1 VIALRRR
8 GAALVSGLV
17 VGALLVGGAVLLAGA
32 RNAPPPE
39 TADLS
44 FPLLPVPTLPMP
56 IVPIVPTPEP
66 PSRPAPAKPQRPAP
80 PAARN
85 AGPELDVVAR
95 TNAERIRAGCGPLR
109 VDGRLSAAAR
119 AHSSDM
125 VNRRYFEHNS
135 PDGGTPEERASAAG
149 YSDYGGENIA
159 YGQGSAAEVVSD
171 WMGSPDHR
179 RNILDCDFTT
189 IGVGLDPRGMY
200 WTQEFGY

>member
-1 VIALRRR
+1 
-8 GAALVSGLV
+8 
-17 VGALLVGGAVLLAGA
+17 
-32 RNAPPPE
+32 
-39 TADLS
+39 
-44 FPLLPVPTLPMP
+44 MP

-80 PAARN
+80 PAVARN

-135 PDGGTPEERASAAG
+135 PDGGTPEDRASAAG

>member
-1 VIALRRR
+1 M
-8 GAALVSGLV
+8 SGLV
-17 VGALLVGGAVLLAGA
+17 VGALLVGGTVLLAGA
-32 RNAPPPE
+32 RNPPPPE

-44 FPLLPVPTLPMP
+44 FPLLP
-56 IVPIVPTPEP
+56 VPTPEP

-109 VDGRLSAAAR
+109 LDGRLSAAAR

-135 PDGGTPEERASAAG
+135 PDGGTPEDRASAAG

>member
-17 VGALLVGGAVLLAGA
+17 VGALLVGGTVLLAGA
-32 RNAPPPE
+32 RNPPPPE

-66 PSRPAPAKPQRPAP
+66 PSRPAPAKRPAT

-125 VNRRYFEHNS
+125 VNRRYFEHDS
-135 PDGGTPEERASAAG
+135 PDGGTPEDRAAAAG

>member
-1 VIALRRR
+1 VIAFRRR
-8 GAALVSGLV
+8 GAALVSGLA
-17 VGALLVGGAVLLAGA
+17 VGALLIGGTIVIA
-32 RNAPPPE
+32 RATSPPPRE
-39 TADLS
+39 TADLAL
-44 FPLLPVPTLPMP
+44 PLLPVPTLPMP
-56 IVPIVPTPEP
+56 IVPIIPVIPVPSAP
-66 PSRPAPAKPQRPAP
+66 PVAAKPQRQAAPAR
-80 PAARN
+80 AM
-85 AGPELDVVAR
+85 GPEGDVVAR

-125 VNRRYFEHNS
+125 VKRRYFEHNS

-159 YGQGSAAEVVSD
+159 YGQRSAAEVVSD